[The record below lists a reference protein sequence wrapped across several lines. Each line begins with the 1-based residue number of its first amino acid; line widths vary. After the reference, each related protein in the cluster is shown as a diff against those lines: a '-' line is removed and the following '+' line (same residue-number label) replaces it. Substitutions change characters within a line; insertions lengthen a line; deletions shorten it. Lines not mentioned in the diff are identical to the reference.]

1 MNQVDFAELAR
12 EFEPD
17 LIFERSIGFLIYYF
31 FTLMTRFG
39 LSGCLS
45 FYSGLFLFSNSKF
58 LSNFYN
64 LIKYYLGFSFLF
76 ILIYSA

>member
-1 MNQVDFAELAR
+1 MINQTLTFTEL
-12 EFEPD
+12 D
-17 LIFERSIGFLIYYF
+17 LELGLERSIGSLTYF
-31 FTLMTRFG
+31 FTLSARFG
-39 LSGCLS
+39 LSGRLS

-64 LIKYYLGFSFLF
+64 LINHYLGFSFLF